1 MYEYIT
7 EDGALA
13 RLCERVTD
21 ADWIAFD
28 TEFVRES
35 TYWPKLCLIQLADKR
50 GLVACVDPLSGAALD
65 PLLDL
70 VWRPGPTKV
79 FHAASQ
85 DFEVLYRLR
94 GPMGGPFFDT
104 QIAAA
109 LLGDDD
115 QIGYAAA
122 VEAHTGIRL
131 DKAHTRTDWS
141 RRPLREVEL
150 EYAADDVRHLP
161 ALYDSLH
168 AELVARG
175 RLEWALAESAALAD
189 PARYQPDPADAW
201 KRIKGQRDIDA
212 TGYAA
217 LQQLAAWR
225 EQVAAETD
233 RPRRW
238 ILGDEQLV
246 TLARER
252 PADSAGVAAIE
263 GMPAAVARKHA
274 GRLVEIVQSATAA
287 DGPGF
292 TPGAPLDRA
301 ERDRVDGMMKWL
313 RKRASEL
320 SIAPSMLAT
329 RRDIEALVRGE
340 HPRQL
345 LEGWRRGLVGEE
357 LLAMA
362 GA

>member
-1 MYEYIT
+1 MYDFIT
-7 EDGALA
+7 DDDALA
-13 RLCERVTD
+13 RLCERIAD
-21 ADWIAFD
+21 ADWLAFD

-35 TYWPKLCLIQLADKR
+35 TYWPKLCLIQLADR
-50 GLVACVDPLSGAALD
+50 TGCVACVDPLSTASLA
-65 PLLDL
+65 PLLDI
-70 VWRPGPTKV
+70 VWRPGVTKV

-94 GPMGGPFFDT
+94 DAMGGPFFDT

-122 VEAHTGIRL
+122 VAAHTGIHL
-131 DKAHTRTDWS
+131 EKAHTRTDWS
-141 RRPLREVEL
+141 RRPLKGPEL
-150 EYAADDVRHLP
+150 EYAADDVRYLP
-161 ALYDSLH
+161 ALYDALH

-175 RLEWALAESAALAD
+175 RVEWALTESAALAD
-189 PARYQPDPADAW
+189 PSRYRPDADSAW

-212 TGYAA
+212 VGYAA
-217 LQQLAAWR
+217 LRRLGAWR
-225 EQVAAETD
+225 EEVAIESD

-246 TLARER
+246 ALARTR
-252 PADSAGVAAIE
+252 PRDVAGIAAIA
-263 GMPAAVARKHA
+263 GMPAAVARRHA
-274 GRLVEIVQSATAA
+274 GRLVELLHTTETT
-287 DGPGF
+287 PGEAF
-292 TPGAPLDRA
+292 SPGAPLDRA
-301 ERDRVDGMMKWL
+301 ERDRTDAMMKWV
-313 RKRASEL
+313 RKRAAEL

-340 HPRQL
+340 RPRAL
-345 LEGWRRGLVGEE
+345 LDGWRRELVGEE

-362 GA
+362 GG

>member
-1 MYEYIT
+1 MYEYII
-7 EDGALA
+7 DDDALTKF
-13 RLCERVTD
+13 CERIAD
-21 ADWIAFD
+21 ADWVAFD

-35 TYWPKLCLIQLADKR
+35 TYWPKLCLIQLADR
-50 GLVACVDPLSGAALD
+50 HGLIACVDPLSGATLD

-70 VWRPGPTKV
+70 VWRHGPTKV

-94 GPMGGPFFDT
+94 GPMTGPFFDT

-141 RRPLREVEL
+141 RRPLRDGEL

-175 RLEWALAESAALAD
+175 RLDWALAESAALAD
-189 PARYQPDPADAW
+189 PARYRPDPADAW
-201 KRIKGQRDIDA
+201 KRVKGQRDIDA

-225 EQVAAETD
+225 EEVAAEND

-246 TLARER
+246 ALARER
-252 PADSAGVAAIE
+252 PVDNAGVAAIA

-274 GRLVEIVQSATAA
+274 ARLVEIVQSAAAA
-287 DGPGF
+287 DGPAV

-301 ERDRVDGMMKWL
+301 ERDRVDRMMKWL
-313 RKRASEL
+313 RKRAAEL

-340 HPRQL
+340 QPRQL
-345 LEGWRRGLVGEE
+345 LDGWRHELVGED